1 MPVPVDPS
9 GMRGPTRGSA
19 QRGRWR
25 RTGSNQYVPADVERT
40 VEQRI
45 VEEWARV
52 PGARVTGWAAC
63 RLWGA
68 AFFDGLGPDGMT
80 ELPVPLVIDPQRSA
94 RGAGVR
100 IVRQPAV
107 PEHEVTRYRIPT
119 LVPGR
124 AALEA
129 ARLAD
134 DDREAVVALDMAYAA
149 GMVLPEWVEAVL
161 PLAPPRGLGRVRT
174 AMALASERSRSPN
187 ETRLRLVWTEDLG
200 WERPL
205 LNREVYREGRLLG
218 IADLI
223 DPVRQLV
230 GEYDGSAHRT
240 RGRHLRDTERAA
252 QLRQAGLEVVT
263 VVGGRLHTPEGRR
276 RAAKSLREA
285 AALPRRAP
293 TYTLRHPRG
302 ARIWLPPTDEL
313 RVGLV
318 NGGDDR
324 YA

>member
-9 GMRGPTRGSA
+9 GVRGPTRGSA

-25 RTGSNQYVPADVERT
+25 RTGLNQYVPAQVERT

-80 ELPVPLVIDPQRSA
+80 ELPVPLVIDPPRSA
-94 RGAGVR
+94 RGSGVR

-107 PEHEVTRYRIPT
+107 ASHEATRYRIPT

-124 AALEA
+124 AVLEA

-134 DDREAVVALDMAYAA
+134 DAREAVVALDMAYAA
-149 GMVLPEWVEAVL
+149 GIVLPEWVEAAL
-161 PLAPPRGLGRVRT
+161 ALAPPRGLARVRA
-174 AMALASERSRSPN
+174 AMARASERSRSPN

-205 LNREVYREGRLLG
+205 LNREVYGEGRLLG

-223 DPVRQLV
+223 DPGRQLV
-230 GEYDGSAHRT
+230 AEYDGSAHRT
-240 RGRHLRDTERAA
+240 RARHLRDTERAA
-252 QLRQAGLEVVT
+252 QMRRAGLEVVT
-263 VVGGRLHTPEGRR
+263 VVGGRLHTREGRQ
-276 RAAKSLREA
+276 RAA
-285 AALPRRAP
+285 AALREGAALVKRPP

-302 ARIWLPPTDEL
+302 ARIWRPPTDEL
-313 RVGLV
+313 RVGLA
-318 NGGDDR
+318 NG
-324 YA
+324 A